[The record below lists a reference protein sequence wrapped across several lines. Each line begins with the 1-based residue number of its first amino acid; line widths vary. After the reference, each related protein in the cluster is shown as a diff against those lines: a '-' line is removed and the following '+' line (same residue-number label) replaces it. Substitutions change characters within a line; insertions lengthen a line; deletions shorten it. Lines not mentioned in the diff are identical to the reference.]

1 MAWST
6 DPDISVK
13 FIDNSIRTITDVP
26 TISKCSFLFCGF
38 SSNGT
43 PNKTIRYQSSSAFLE
58 DVGSD
63 VTSIDKYGYA
73 GLYANHALSG
83 GADVWWCR
91 LMPEN
96 AKNATMV
103 VSVAVQK
110 DDAIPLYQRN
120 EDNSFIYDDNGDRV
134 PVMIDDPDFEA
145 NEDNEEEIPQIQKTT
160 QGYRIKWIVEEVKNE
175 RNNISSITNDG
186 GWKKYPLIYFKAL
199 YPGVAGNKYGFKL
212 LNNFV
217 DDEKAEDGRRYYME
231 FYKTSATGV
240 VEGYDKVYYFALNPD
255 AVVSRY
261 SPLSEGLQ
269 EIYRNRDT
277 AKQSEKK
284 NIQMKYYYKNY
295 LAILDELSTR
305 YNAGSKLMI
314 DILSCKDIN
323 QVEYDELIIDEDSV
337 NFNEGVVFFE
347 GGNDGSLGLGN
358 EIETSAGKVIVDEA
372 HIEETKIDLIKKY
385 FTGKIDVNLEDC
397 RKIQAGIIP
406 DCNYDLEIKR
416 LLPNLLSVRDDMLV
430 FFDCGITD
438 NFEQMTRIVSSI
450 KSFVNTADWRYAIF
464 PHCGNPVDSEGN
476 MDEMVTQMYETVYK
490 LPKIYSQFEAFSTYA
505 GYERGIVDTFIPE
518 WYVSNNSLK
527 KRAKTLSV
535 NYITDYGD
543 VGGSTS
549 TGIKPLWV
557 DADLTLYNETNSV
570 MKSLRN
576 AVVAGD
582 LIRLVRILFIKY
594 RYGKSAES
602 DMQQAGNELAESIKN
617 RYPKEYTITANIYQ
631 TERNKIT
638 NSASCYIYFIPPNQ
652 TGSWDITI
660 EANRNE

>member
-1 MAWST
+1 MAWTT

-13 FIDNSIRTITDVP
+13 FIDNSIRTITDTP
-26 TISKCSFLFCGF
+26 TVSKCSFLFCGF
-38 SSNGT
+38 SSSGT

-63 VTSIDKYGYA
+63 VTSIDKYGYS

-83 GADVWWCR
+83 GADIWWCR

-96 AKNATMV
+96 AKYASLLI
-103 VSVAVQK
+103 SVAIQK
-110 DDAIPLYQRN
+110 DDKIPVYQRN
-120 EDNSFIYDDNGDRV
+120 ADNSFAYDDDGERI
-134 PVMIDDPDFEA
+134 PVMIDDPDFEV
-145 NEDNEEEIPQIQKTT
+145 NEGDDEQEVPQIQKTVE
-160 QGYRIKWIVEEVKNE
+160 GYRIKWITEEAKGNQLSSVK
-175 RNNISSITNDG
+175 NDG
-186 GWKKYPLIYFKAL
+186 GWKIYPLIYFKSL

-212 LNNFV
+212 LNNYV
-217 DDEKAEDGRRYYME
+217 DDEKVDDGRRYYME
-231 FYKTSATGV
+231 FYKISSTGV
-240 VEGYDKVYYFALNPD
+240 VESYDKSYYFALNPD
-255 AVVSRY
+255 AVVSKY
-261 SPLSEGLQ
+261 SPLAEGLQ
-269 EIYRNRDT
+269 EIYQNRDSS
-277 AKQSEKK
+277 KQYERK
-284 NIQMKYYYKNY
+284 NIQMNYYHKNY
-295 LAILDELSTR
+295 LSILSELSTV
-305 YNAGSKLMI
+305 YSGSSELMI

-323 QVEYDELIIDEDSV
+323 QVAYDELILDENSV
-337 NFNEGVVFFE
+337 NFNEGTVFFE

-358 EIETSAGKVIVDEA
+358 EVETGNGTIVVDQT
-372 HIEETKIDLIKKY
+372 HIEETKNELLKK
-385 FTGKIDVNLEDC
+385 FFNGSIDVNLEDC

-406 DCNYDLEIKR
+406 DCNYSLEIKR
-416 LLPNLLSVRDDMLV
+416 LLPNLLTVRDDMLV
-430 FFDCGITD
+430 FFDCGETK
-438 NFEQMTRIVSSI
+438 NFEDMSRVVSSI

-464 PHCGNPVDSEGN
+464 PHCGNPVDSDGN
-476 MDEMVTQMYETVYK
+476 MDKTVTQMYETVYK
-490 LPKIYSQFEAFSTYA
+490 LPKIYSQFEAFSSYA

-543 VGGSTS
+543 VGGTTS

-557 DADLTLYNETNSV
+557 DADLTLYNESNSV

-582 LIRLVRILFIKY
+582 LIRLVRILFIKF

-602 DMQQAGNELAESIKN
+602 DMQKASTELAESIKN
-617 RYPKEYTITANIYQ
+617 RYPKEYSITASVYQ
-631 TERNKIT
+631 TDRNKIT